1 MEKENIWKTF
11 ISGLEMDL
19 PEKGVL
25 APIEELIEDDTEDIN
40 GMLLKVSFDVYMF
53 MSHNQTRYFMMQSN
67 QRLTQV
73 GVMSLKD
80 ALLKFNKKPRKK

>member
-1 MEKENIWKTF
+1 MDEENVWKTF
-11 ISGLEMDL
+11 ISGLKMDL
-19 PEKGVL
+19 PEKGML
-25 APIEELIEDDTEDIN
+25 APTEELIEDDTEDVN

-53 MSHNQTRYFMMQSN
+53 MNHNQTRYFMMQSN

-73 GVMSLKD
+73 GIMSLKD